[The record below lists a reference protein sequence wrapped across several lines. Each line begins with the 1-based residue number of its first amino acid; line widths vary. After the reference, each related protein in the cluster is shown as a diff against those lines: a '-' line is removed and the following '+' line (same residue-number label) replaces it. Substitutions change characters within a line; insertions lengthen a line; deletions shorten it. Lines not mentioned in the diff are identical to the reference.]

1 LQNKLLRE
9 LTGFKQAL
17 MTTEEAKD
25 ALRDALEGKAALL
38 VVDYAWTID
47 RADVFS
53 VTEPPD
59 RLLIT
64 T

>member
-17 MTTEEAKD
+17 TTTEEAK
-25 ALRDALEGKAALL
+25 DALEGKAALL

>member
-1 LQNKLLRE
+1 
-9 LTGFKQAL
+9 